1 MTPKQISTTG
11 PVSACDVCGRT
22 LLSGER
28 PHVFLAG
35 SARRLVCELCTG
47 RAAHEGWIRE
57 GAVRGPRERNR
68 GGGGG
73 RSLLGR
79 LRTLRGVEAE
89 PRGARRRAKEA
100 PAQEEMPA
108 AEELPQ
114 DAPDPAGGRE
124 PTSVEPVRP
133 VSVAG
138 HTHMKL
144 THALDAF
151 NASENARRM
160 AGVARSLGAPVVSVR
175 VAQPGSSVVCIT
187 IAWELTWYR
196 YESDTA
202 ADEPAVVQTAHG
214 TELEELDARDRTPN
228 AAADEQGRLVLV

>member
-35 SARRLVCELCTG
+35 STRRLVCELCTG
-47 RAAHEGWIRE
+47 RAAHEGWVRE
-57 GAVRGPRERNR
+57 GTVRGPRERNR

-79 LRTLRGVEAE
+79 LRTLRGVESE
-89 PRGARRRAKEA
+89 PRRGRRERAVEA
-100 PAQEEMPA
+100 PVEEDLPA

-114 DAPDPAGGRE
+114 DIPDVADAAAL
-124 PTSVEPVRP
+124 EPVRP

-151 NASENARRM
+151 NATEHPRRM

-202 ADEPAVVQTAHG
+202 ADEPSVVQTGHG
-214 TELEELDARDRTPN
+214 TELEELDVRDRTPN
-228 AAADEQGRLVLV
+228 AAADEHGRLVLV